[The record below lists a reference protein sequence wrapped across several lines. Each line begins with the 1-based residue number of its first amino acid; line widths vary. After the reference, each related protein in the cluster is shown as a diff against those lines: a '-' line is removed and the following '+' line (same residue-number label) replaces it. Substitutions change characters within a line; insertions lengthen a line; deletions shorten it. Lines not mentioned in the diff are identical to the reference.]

1 MTNVIELAKQV
12 HLIDNSG
19 ACAFVEGTNLIPYI
33 ERFATLVRN
42 AALDEAAQQTGEFAQ
57 AWWSKHCASNKHME
71 TTRAAHDDFCRLQ
84 INIRNLKEPTP

>member
-1 MTNVIELAKQV
+1 MTNVIELAKQAGFTP
-12 HLIDNSG
+12 LGNEAWDGFDAN
-19 ACAFVEGTNLIPYI
+19 F

-57 AWWSKHCASNKHME
+57 AWWSKHCASNKHKE